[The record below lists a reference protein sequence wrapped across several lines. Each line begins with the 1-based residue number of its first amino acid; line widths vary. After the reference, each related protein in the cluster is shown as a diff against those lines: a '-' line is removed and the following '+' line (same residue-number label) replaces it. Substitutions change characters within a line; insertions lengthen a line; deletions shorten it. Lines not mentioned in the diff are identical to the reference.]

1 MNSMRLPSLSTD
13 KPHYRTAKQDNG
25 TYHNRPDQRF
35 NQKSPN
41 LIRVRDITYLKAA
54 GKWYSLRIVMDL
66 FPRKV
71 VPRELSP
78 KADSE
83 LEIRTFRKACSL
95 RGCTNGLMSHSE
107 RGSQY
112 TSYAF
117 KRVPDERNVV
127 QSFPKK
133 SCPFDNAC
141 CECFFKYLR
150 KEETSRRTCHHYN
163 ELFRSVFR

>member
-1 MNSMRLPSLSTD
+1 MRICADRDKRIGAYKITCILGRDYGVHVSVGRVYRLMNTMRLPSLSTD
-13 KPHYRTAKQDNG
+13 KPHYRTSNQDDG

-41 LIRVRDITYLKAA
+41 LIRISDITYLKAA
-54 GKWYSLRIVMDL
+54 GKCYYLRIVMDL

-95 RGCTNGLMSHSE
+95 RGCQNGLMFTLRQRHAV
-107 RGSQY
+107 Y
-112 TSYAF
+112 
-117 KRVPDERNVV
+117 VL
-127 QSFPKK
+127 
-133 SCPFDNAC
+133 
-141 CECFFKYLR
+141 YL
-150 KEETSRRTCHHYN
+150 
-163 ELFRSVFR
+163 